1 MRLSKAGEFRLI
13 RSIRSLC
20 GKRSNNILLE
30 IGDDAAAV
38 KSPSGTMLLAA
49 DMMLEGVHFDLSYTS
64 YFQLGYKVLAVNVS
78 DIFAM
83 GGKPRYFLLSL
94 GIPGDPESKEVM
106 EIYRGIQHL
115 ADMFGVSVVGG
126 DTCASLS
133 GLVLSG
139 TLTGEAARPISRK
152 SARPGDGI
160 YITGSPGDSAMG
172 LELLRTG
179 MAVTEGKKR
188 VRHRKSGT
196 DLPSR
201 SVRFL
206 VKKHLL
212 PRLSPLKRRSRVTS
226 MIDISDGLLMDLGH
240 ICDESGVGARI
251 FSDLIPLSGPLVD
264 ICTRLG
270 RNPLDYALTG
280 GEDLLLLLTSPS
292 KTRKDAVRIG
302 EITEEGRSIV
312 YPGGRQVSFRAG
324 GYEHFRKKSDFSC
337 HPPDIRNIEL

>member
-1 MRLSKAGEFRLI
+1 MMRLSRAGEFSLI
-13 RSIRSLC
+13 RSIRSHC
-20 GKRSNNILLE
+20 GKRSNDVLTE

-38 KSPSGTMLLAA
+38 RSPSGTMLLAT
-49 DMMLEGVHFDLSYTS
+49 DMLLEGIHFDLSYTS
-64 YFQLGYKVLAVNVS
+64 FFQLGYKVLAVNVS

-106 EIYRGIQHL
+106 DIYRGIQHL
-115 ADMFGVSVVGG
+115 AKVLRVTVVGG

-139 TLTGEAARPISRK
+139 TVTGEAARPISRK
-152 SARPGDGI
+152 GARPGDGI

-172 LELLRTG
+172 LELLRKG
-179 MAVTEGKKR
+179 LAVTEGNKR
-188 VRHRKSGT
+188 IRYNRSGI
-196 DLPSR
+196 DIPSR

-206 VKKHLL
+206 AEKHLL
-212 PRLSPLKRRSRVTS
+212 PRLSPLKRKSGVTS

-251 FSDLIPLSGPLVD
+251 FSDLIPMSGPLVD
-264 ICTRLG
+264 ICARLG
-270 RNPLDYALTG
+270 TNPLDYALTG
-280 GEDLLLLLTSPS
+280 GEDLLLLFTSPS

-302 EITEEGRSIV
+302 EITAEGRSVI

-324 GYEHFRKKSDFSC
+324 GYEHFRKKTDLS
-337 HPPDIRNIEL
+337 

>member
-1 MRLSKAGEFRLI
+1 MRLSRAGEFSLI

-20 GKRSNNILLE
+20 GKGSGNVLLE
-30 IGDDAAAV
+30 IGDDAAV
-38 KSPSGTMLLAA
+38 VRSPSANILLAT
-49 DMMLEGVHFDLSYTS
+49 DMLLEGVHFDLSYTS

-94 GIPGDPESKEVM
+94 GIPGDPESKKIM
-106 EIYRGIQHL
+106 EIYRGIEHL
-115 ADMFGVSVVGG
+115 ARIFGVTVVGG

-139 TLTGEAARPISRK
+139 TLSGEATRPISRRG
-152 SARPGDGI
+152 ARPGDGI
-160 YITGSPGDSAMG
+160 YITGCPGGSAMG
-172 LELLRTG
+172 LELLRKG
-179 MAVTEGKKR
+179 IAVTEGKKT
-188 VRHRKSGT
+188 VRYRRSGT
-196 DLPSR
+196 GLPSR

-206 VKKHLL
+206 VEKHLL
-212 PRLSPLKRRSRVTS
+212 PPLTPLKRLSGVTS

-251 FSDLIPLSGPLVD
+251 FSDLIPLSGHLVD
-264 ICTRLG
+264 VCERLG
-270 RNPLDYALTG
+270 KDPLDYALTG

-312 YPGGRQVSFRAG
+312 YPGGRQVSFSAG
-324 GYEHFRKKSDFSC
+324 GYEHFRKKTDFS
-337 HPPDIRNIEL
+337 